1 MPDPD
6 RPPLLI
12 DVEELAALLGR
23 STASLAR
30 DDAAGRLPTPVRIG
44 GSKKWR
50 FEELTAWV
58 AAGCPP
64 RSKWIYTHGARR

>member
-1 MPDPD
+1 MPAPD

-23 STASLAR
+23 SVASLAR
-30 DDAAGRLPTPVRIG
+30 DDAAGRLPTPVRLG
-44 GSKKWR
+44 ASKKFR
-50 FEELTAWV
+50 MDEVIAWV

-64 RSKWIYTHGARR
+64 RAQWTYAQGGRR